1 MPGKRG
7 HIGAVQLSVIVVNY
21 NVRDFLHHAL
31 ISLRKAMKG
40 IRGEIIVVDNASDD
54 GSVEMIR
61 RRFPSVILIASRTN
75 LGFARA
81 NNMALQRARGKYFL
95 LINPDTLVQEDTLRV
110 MIRFFEENRDVGLA
124 GCKILNPDG
133 SFQLAC
139 RRSFPTPWVGF
150 TKMSG
155 LSALFPHSRLFGKYN
170 LTYLSPDETYE
181 IDAVSGSFMMVRREV
196 YEQVGGLDEEF
207 FMYGEDLDWC
217 YRIQQAGWKNY
228 YVHSTQIIHYK
239 GESTKRSNLDEIKTF
254 YQAMHLFVMKHL
266 SRSHIFAWL
275 LRFAISVSSRV
286 AMLRAFL
293 RPLGIAL
300 IDFVLV
306 DVSLMLAELIW
317 FGTMFRLPSHAYP
330 IVYTVPGVI
339 VAASLYAAGVY
350 THRRMSVARTA
361 VATLLSF
368 VVLSALVFFFK
379 DYGFSRGVIII
390 SGMLS
395 ILLLPLWRLS
405 LRLSGRS
412 TSEGR
417 KSIFGRRTLIVGTDR
432 SGQELLRRLRS
443 RVSDGYEVLGFV
455 DVNRRRVGEKVA
467 GLPIVGSTDNIGK
480 VIQDLKISDVIF
492 STQVLSYADI
502 LSVIGRTREQSVNF
516 HLVPSTMEVIIGK
529 GSVDSLDEL
538 PLVQITYNIEK
549 ATHRSLKRML
559 DVCISLLL
567 LISAYPFVYFRR
579 ILTGASRSN
588 FIFRL
593 PAVLSGKLSLV
604 GPPIESVAQGHGA
617 EKVPPAGN
625 RSSSGLYLGKP
636 GLTGLIQLQRT
647 RSLTAEE
654 QEQLNVYY
662 AKNQSLA
669 LDIEILLKT
678 FLQSHRSAVP
688 AETIPAREGGMH
700 PALKP
705 RRSRRRSDRGSI
717 AAKGI

>member
-7 HIGAVQLSVIVVNY
+7 HTGAIQLSVIVVNY

-31 ISLRKAMKG
+31 LSLQKAMKG

-54 GSVEMIR
+54 GSIEMVR
-61 RRFPSVILIASRTN
+61 RRFPSVVLLANKTN

-81 NNMALQRARGKYFL
+81 NNLALQRARGKYVL

-110 MIRFFEENRDVGLA
+110 MIRFFEENPDVGLA

-133 SFQLAC
+133 TFQLAC
-139 RRSFPTPWVGF
+139 RRSFPTPWAAL
-150 TKMSG
+150 TKLSG
-155 LSALFPHSRLFGKYN
+155 LSVLFPHSRLFGRYN

-181 IDAVSGSFMMVRREV
+181 IDAVSGSFMIVRREV

-239 GESTKRSNLDEIKTF
+239 GESTKRSNLDEIRTF
-254 YQAMHLFVMKHL
+254 YQAMHLFVKKHF

-275 LRFAISVSSRV
+275 LRFAISFSSRV
-286 AMLRAFL
+286 ALIKALL

-300 IDFVLV
+300 IDVVLV

-317 FGTMFRLPSHAYP
+317 FGTMFRLPPHAYP
-330 IVYTVPGVI
+330 IIYTVPAAI
-339 VAASLYAAGVY
+339 VVASLYTAGAY
-350 THRRMSVARTA
+350 THRRMSVSRSA

-395 ILLLPLWRLS
+395 TLSLPLWRLA
-405 LRLSGRS
+405 LRVTGKGASAG
-412 TSEGR
+412 G

-432 SGQELLRRLRS
+432 SGQELYRRLRS
-443 RVSDGYEVLGFV
+443 RVGDGYEVVGFV
-455 DVNRRRVGEKVA
+455 DVNRKRVGQKIA
-467 GLPIVGSTDNIGK
+467 GLPIVGSTDNVGK
-480 VIQDLKISDVIF
+480 VIQDLKVSDVIF
-492 STQVLSYADI
+492 STQVLPYTDI
-502 LSVIGRTREQSVNF
+502 LAVIGRTREQSVNF
-516 HLVPSTMEVIIGK
+516 HLVPSTLEVIIGK

-549 ATHRSLKRML
+549 AAHRTVKRAL
-559 DVCISLLL
+559 DLSVSFLL
-567 LISAYPFVYFRR
+567 LISIYPFVYFKKLLAGSSPSSF
-579 ILTGASRSN
+579 IL
-588 FIFRL
+588 RL

-604 GPPIESVAQGHGA
+604 GPPIESLEQRHGEGEA
-617 EKVPPAGN
+617 PRGGN
-625 RSSSGLYLGKP
+625 RSGSGLSIGKP
-636 GLTGLIQLQRT
+636 GLAGLIQLQRS
-647 RSLTAEE
+647 RPLTVEE
-654 QEQLNVYY
+654 QEQFNVYY
-662 AKNQSLA
+662 AKNQSLG
-669 LDIEILLKT
+669 LDIEILLRT
-678 FLQSHRSAVP
+678 LLQSRRSP
-688 AETIPAREGGMH
+688 SGPISLPERETRAAAR
-700 PALKP
+700 P
-705 RRSRRRSDRGSI
+705 RRRARGGDRGSI
-717 AAKGI
+717 AAKGT

>member
-1 MPGKRG
+1 MPSKRR
-7 HIGAVQLSVIVVNY
+7 HTGALQLSIIIVNY

-31 ISLRKAMKG
+31 ISLQKAMKG

-54 GSVEMIR
+54 GSIEMVH
-61 RRFPSVILIASRTN
+61 RRFPSVALIASKTN
-75 LGFARA
+75 VGFAKA
-81 NNMALQRARGKYFL
+81 NNLALQRARGKYFL

-181 IDAVSGSFMMVRREV
+181 LDAVSGSFMMVRREV

-217 YRIQQAGWKNY
+217 YRIQQAGWKNC

-275 LRFAISVSSRV
+275 LRFAISISSRL
-286 AMLRAFL
+286 AMLRAFV

-317 FGTMFRLPSHAYP
+317 FGTMFRLPPHAYP

-350 THRRMSVARTA
+350 THRRMSVSRTA

-395 ILLLPLWRLS
+395 ILLLPLWRLA
-405 LRLSGRS
+405 LRVTGKS

-417 KSIFGRRTLIVGTDR
+417 RSIFGRRTLIVGTDR
-432 SGQELLRRLRS
+432 SGQELLHRLRS

-455 DVNRRRVGEKVA
+455 DVNRRRVGQKVA
-467 GLPIVGSTDNIGK
+467 GLSIVGSTDNIGK

-502 LSVIGRTREQSVNF
+502 LSAIGRTRQQSVNF
-516 HLVPSTMEVIIGK
+516 HLVPNTLEVIIGK

-549 ATHRSLKRML
+549 ASHRALKRAL

-567 LISAYPFVYFRR
+567 LISTYPFVYFKR

-588 FIFRL
+588 FILRL
-593 PAVLSGKLSLV
+593 PTVLSGKLSLV
-604 GPPIESVAQGHGA
+604 GPPIGSLAPKRRFDQA
-617 EKVPPAGN
+617 PLAGN
-625 RSSSGLYLGKP
+625 RSGPGLYLGKP

-654 QEQLNVYY
+654 QEQFNVYY
-662 AKNQSLA
+662 AKNQSPA
-669 LDIEILLKT
+669 LDIEILLKAL
-678 FLQSHRSAVP
+678 LQSRRPLLGSGTVP
-688 AETIPAREGGMH
+688 LPESDTRPASQ
-700 PALKP
+700 P
-705 RRSRRRSDRGSI
+705 RQIRRRGDRRSI